1 MERTEK
7 VEKDL
12 ANSLNNRSTET
23 DGRNRDI

>member
-12 ANSLNNRSTET
+12 VNSLNNRSTET